1 MKFTPF
7 LGGWRETDSII
18 SPTVRLGYLSDCE
31 GQMAP
36 GYRNGSSIKL
46 TILSGGFIQSP
57 GAGLTKVAALERERE
72 KRGERLA
79 LGNLWD

>member
-1 MKFTPF
+1 M
-7 LGGWRETDSII
+7 
-18 SPTVRLGYLSDCE
+18 RLGYLSDCE

-36 GYRNGSSIKL
+36 GYRNRSGIKL
-46 TILSGGFIQSP
+46 TILSEGFIQSP
-57 GAGLTKVAALERERE
+57 RLGLTKVAALERQLEREGE